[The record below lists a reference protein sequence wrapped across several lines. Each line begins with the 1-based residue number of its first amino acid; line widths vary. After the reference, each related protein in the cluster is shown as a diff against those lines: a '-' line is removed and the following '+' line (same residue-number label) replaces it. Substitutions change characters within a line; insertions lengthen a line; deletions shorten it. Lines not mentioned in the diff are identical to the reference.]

1 MKLEG
6 DYLFEAT
13 VPEVW
18 SALFDPVI
26 LAAVMPGCEKLEL
39 VDGHYVGEIKV
50 KVGPIQG
57 KFTGK
62 VDLKDKVEPE
72 SYTMIVDGRG
82 APGFVKATAA
92 VKLAAEGNG
101 TRVSYDTDAQ
111 VGGKIASVGQR
122 LLEASARAIVAQS
135 LEGLHTNIKLRA
147 AAYRAAATK
156 QAAAPSAPGAAGTT
170 EPPAPA
176 GSRSGVGDAVAPGSA
191 EERWEEPTVKSAEL
205 AARWEEP
212 TVKNPGIVTKW
223 EEPTAKSPAA
233 VAKSAELAAKPSAAE
248 TSAEPESFG
257 EPTEPSAKSG
267 ELAAK
272 SGELAAKSGELSA
285 KSGELS
291 AKPGELSAKSGELSA
306 KPGEPVAKP
315 GEAGAKPAEA
325 GAKPGEAGAKP
336 GEAGAKP
343 AEAAAKPAAKSA
355 ADPAAAAVP
364 AVEFTPVKVK
374 QSALA
379 NAVAKEVA
387 SSLFPRSVL
396 VAIIVIQT
404 AAIVWLLLRH

>member
-26 LAAVMPGCEKLEL
+26 LAAVMPGCEKLDL

-82 APGFVKATAA
+82 APGFVKATAS
-92 VKLAAEGNG
+92 VKLAAEGDS

-135 LEGLHTNIKLRA
+135 LEGLHANIKLRA
-147 AAYRAAATK
+147 AAHREAAA
-156 QAAAPSAPGAAGTT
+156 QAPRAEASPPPAEPAKREPSPPAASDAPAAP
-170 EPPAPA
+170 
-176 GSRSGVGDAVAPGSA
+176 
-191 EERWEEPTVKSAEL
+191 
-205 AARWEEP
+205 
-212 TVKNPGIVTKW
+212 
-223 EEPTAKSPAA
+223 TATA
-233 VAKSAELAAKPSAAE
+233 
-248 TSAEPESFG
+248 
-257 EPTEPSAKSG
+257 
-267 ELAAK
+267 
-272 SGELAAKSGELSA
+272 
-285 KSGELS
+285 
-291 AKPGELSAKSGELSA
+291 
-306 KPGEPVAKP
+306 EPVA
-315 GEAGAKPAEA
+315 
-325 GAKPGEAGAKP
+325 
-336 GEAGAKP
+336 
-343 AEAAAKPAAKSA
+343 
-355 ADPAAAAVP
+355 
-364 AVEFTPVKVK
+364 FTPVKVK

-396 VAIIVIQT
+396 VGIILIQ
-404 AAIVWLLLRH
+404 AAVIVWLLLRH

>member
-1 MKLEG
+1 MKLAG

-57 KFTGK
+57 NFAGK
-62 VDLKDKVEPE
+62 VDLKDKVEPV

-82 APGFVKATAA
+82 APGFVKATAM
-92 VKLAAEGNG
+92 VKLAPEGEA

-147 AAYRAAATK
+147 AAHREAAAR
-156 QAAAPSAPGAAGTT
+156 QAASARSANVPAAGVEPIATGPAPAPAATGAEPAAPGASAT
-170 EPPAPA
+170 EATA
-176 GSRSGVGDAVAPGSA
+176 SA
-191 EERWEEPTVKSAEL
+191 ATGETGASDS
-205 AARWEEP
+205 
-212 TVKNPGIVTKW
+212 TKAS
-223 EEPTAKSPAA
+223 EAA
-233 VAKSAELAAKPSAAE
+233 VA
-248 TSAEPESFG
+248 
-257 EPTEPSAKSG
+257 
-267 ELAAK
+267 
-272 SGELAAKSGELSA
+272 
-285 KSGELS
+285 
-291 AKPGELSAKSGELSA
+291 
-306 KPGEPVAKP
+306 
-315 GEAGAKPAEA
+315 
-325 GAKPGEAGAKP
+325 
-336 GEAGAKP
+336 
-343 AEAAAKPAAKSA
+343 
-355 ADPAAAAVP
+355 
-364 AVEFTPVKVK
+364 FTPVKVK
-374 QSALA
+374 PSALA

-396 VAIIVIQT
+396 VGIILIQ
-404 AAIVWLLLRH
+404 AAVIVWLLVR

>member
-6 DYLFEAT
+6 DYFFEAT

-18 SALFDPVI
+18 SALFDPMI
-26 LAAVMPGCEKLEL
+26 LAAVMPGCEKLDL
-39 VDGHYVGEIKV
+39 VDGQYVGEIKV

-72 SYTMIVDGRG
+72 SYTMVVDGRG

-101 TRVSYDTDAQ
+101 TRVSYDTEAQ

-147 AAYRAAATK
+147 AAYREAAAK
-156 QAAAPSAPGAAGTT
+156 QAAAPAAPTPVSAT
-170 EPPAPA
+170 EPPESTVPAAGHPA
-176 GSRSGVGDAVAPGSA
+176 GLA

-233 VAKSAELAAKPSAAE
+233 LAKSAELAAKPNEDSV
-248 TSAEPESFG
+248 EPVEPFG
-257 EPTEPSAKSG
+257 EPTEPSAKAG
-267 ELAAK
+267 ELSAR
-272 SGELAAKSGELSA
+272 SGELSA
-285 KSGELS
+285 KSGELP
-291 AKPGELSAKSGELSA
+291 AKSVELSAKSVELST
-306 KPGEPVAKP
+306 
-315 GEAGAKPAEA
+315 
-325 GAKPGEAGAKP
+325 
-336 GEAGAKP
+336 KP
-343 AEAAAKPAAKSA
+343 AEAAAKAPEASARPAEASA
-355 ADPAAAAVP
+355 TPAAAASVAAAP

-387 SSLFPRSVL
+387 SSLFPRSML
-396 VAIIVIQT
+396 VAIIVLQ
-404 AAIVWLLLRH
+404 AAVIVWLLVRH

>member
-62 VDLKDKVEPE
+62 VDLKDKVEPR

-92 VKLAAEGNG
+92 VRLTEEGAG
-101 TRVSYDTDAQ
+101 TRVFYDTDAQ
-111 VGGKIASVGQR
+111 IGGKIASVGQR
-122 LLEASARAIVAQS
+122 LIEASARAIVAQS

-147 AAYRAAATK
+147 AAHREAAAT
-156 QAAAPSAPGAAGTT
+156 QSAATPAPVAPAPAATAAPGVAPAPAPTIDPPAPSAAAAPATGAPAATPAAAT
-170 EPPAPA
+170 SPAAPAPA
-176 GSRSGVGDAVAPGSA
+176 VA
-191 EERWEEPTVKSAEL
+191 
-205 AARWEEP
+205 
-212 TVKNPGIVTKW
+212 
-223 EEPTAKSPAA
+223 
-233 VAKSAELAAKPSAAE
+233 
-248 TSAEPESFG
+248 
-257 EPTEPSAKSG
+257 
-267 ELAAK
+267 
-272 SGELAAKSGELSA
+272 
-285 KSGELS
+285 
-291 AKPGELSAKSGELSA
+291 
-306 KPGEPVAKP
+306 
-315 GEAGAKPAEA
+315 
-325 GAKPGEAGAKP
+325 
-336 GEAGAKP
+336 
-343 AEAAAKPAAKSA
+343 
-355 ADPAAAAVP
+355 
-364 AVEFTPVKVK
+364 FTPVKIK

-396 VAIIVIQT
+396 VAIIAIQ
-404 AAIVWLLLRH
+404 ALVIVWLLLRH